1 MIVEKMASAG
11 FSVQLWRGP
20 CVSLLSASSHKPVP
34 VWFLPEKRRW
44 RKFPASLFLLFILF
58 SLLRTLSEAQQPA
71 SPPDSPSPTQ
81 GNPGTPK
88 GEKSEEEKEI
98 EKKEQSQ
105 RALGVLPV
113 FGVTDRWNASP
124 LTPGE
129 KFHLFVKSAF
139 DPATIGTVGLQAGFS
154 QAVNEF
160 PGYGQGMQG
169 FGKRFGASLA
179 DEVSANF
186 WSGYFYPVLLKEDPR
201 FFRLGSGGFK
211 RRMLNSVVQEFVCHT
226 DQGKRSFSYSNVLG
240 AFTSGGLSNLYY
252 PGRTVVRTAP
262 ATATSPPTPVFEDDR
277 GVVLTVSRSVI
288 ALGYDMAGNLFDEF
302 WPDIH
307 RKMKGKHG
315 HDATAPH

>member
-1 MIVEKMASAG
+1 MTALFVAVVVVG
-11 FSVQLWRGP
+11 
-20 CVSLLSASSHKPVP
+20 LLRASSD
-34 VWFLPEKRRW
+34 
-44 RKFPASLFLLFILF
+44 
-58 SLLRTLSEAQQPA
+58 AQQTA
-71 SPPDSPSPTQ
+71 PPSGPPSTVSGNQSPSK
-81 GNPGTPK
+81 PGA
-88 GEKSEEEKEI
+88 KSEEEREI
-98 EKKEQSQ
+98 ERKEQSQ

-124 LTPGE
+124 LTPPE

-169 FGKRFGASLA
+169 YGKRFGASLA

-186 WSGYFYPVLLKEDPR
+186 WSGYVYPVLLKEDPR
-201 FFRLGSGGFK
+201 FFRLGNGGFK
-211 RRMLNSVVQEFVCHT
+211 RRFLNGVVQEFVCHT

-277 GVVLTVSRSVI
+277 GVVLTVSRSLI

-302 WPDIH
+302 WPDIR
-307 RKMKGKHG
+307 RKFKGKHQDSEAG
-315 HDATAPH
+315 SKP

>member
-1 MIVEKMASAG
+1 MQLTHNLRAG
-11 FSVQLWRGP
+11 T
-20 CVSLLSASSHKPVP
+20 PVP
-34 VWFLPEKRRW
+34 VQLFLLKRKCR
-44 RKFPASLFLLFILF
+44 RLAASLFLLLVLV
-58 SLLRTLSEAQQPA
+58 SLLRTSTAAQQPA
-71 SPPDSPSPTQ
+71 SSADPSPAQ
-81 GNPGTPK
+81 GTPGTPK

-124 LTPGE
+124 LTPPE

-139 DPATIGTVGLQAGFS
+139 DPATVGTVGLQAGFS
-154 QAVNEF
+154 QTVNEF

-201 FFRLGSGGFK
+201 FFRLGSGSFK
-211 RRMLNSVVQEFVCHT
+211 RRMWNSVMQEFVCHT
-226 DQGKRSFSYSNVLG
+226 DKGKQSFGYSNVLG

-252 PGRTVVRTAP
+252 PGRTVVRTTP
-262 ATATSPPTPVFEDDR
+262 ATATKPAMPVFEDDR
-277 GVVLTVSRSVI
+277 GVVLTVSRSMI

-307 RKMKGKHG
+307 RKLKGKHG
-315 HDATAPH
+315 HDTTGPQ

>member
-1 MIVEKMASAG
+1 MRHTSPQDREECE
-11 FSVQLWRGP
+11 R
-20 CVSLLSASSHKPVP
+20 
-34 VWFLPEKRRW
+34 
-44 RKFPASLFLLFILF
+44 RKFVASF
-58 SLLRTLSEAQQPA
+58 SLAFVLLCLLRPFSEAQQT
-71 SPPDSPSPTQ
+71 SPPANPTAAPSPSGQTGIQ
-81 GNPGTPK
+81 YGQ
-88 GEKSEEEKEI
+88 KSDEEKEI
-98 EKKEQSQ
+98 ERKEQSQ

-124 LTPGE
+124 LTPRE

-169 FGKRFGASLA
+169 YGKRFGASLA

-201 FFRLGSGGFK
+201 FFRLGKGGF
-211 RRMLNSVVQEFVCHT
+211 RRRVLNGVVQEFVCHT
-226 DQGKRSFSYSNVLG
+226 DKGKRSFSYSNVVG

-252 PGRTVVRTAP
+252 PGRAVVRTAP
-262 ATATSPPTPVFEDDR
+262 ATATAPPMPVFEDDR
-277 GVVLTVSRSVI
+277 GVVLTVSRSII

-302 WPDIH
+302 WPDIR
-307 RKMKGKHG
+307 RKFKGEHNPESGSK
-315 HDATAPH
+315 P

>member
-1 MIVEKMASAG
+1 MQLTRNLRAG
-11 FSVQLWRGP
+11 ARVPVQL
-20 CVSLLSASSHKPVP
+20 LL
-34 VWFLPEKRRW
+34 LKRKCR
-44 RKFPASLFLLFILF
+44 RLAASLFLLLVLV
-58 SLLRTLSEAQQPA
+58 SLLRTSSVAQQPA
-71 SPPDSPSPTQ
+71 SSADPSPTQ
-81 GNPGTPK
+81 GTPATPK

-124 LTPGE
+124 LTSPE

-139 DPATIGTVGLQAGFS
+139 DPATVGTVGLQAGFS

-169 FGKRFGASLA
+169 YGKRFGASLA

-201 FFRLGSGGFK
+201 FFRLGSGSFK
-211 RRMLNSVVQEFVCHT
+211 RRMWNSVVQEFVCHT
-226 DQGKRSFSYSNVLG
+226 DKGKQSFSYANVLG

-252 PGRTVVRTAP
+252 PGRTVVRTTP
-262 ATATSPPTPVFEDDR
+262 ATATKPAMPVFEDDR
-277 GVVLTVSRSVI
+277 GVVLTVSRSII

-307 RKMKGKHG
+307 RKLKGKHG
-315 HDATAPH
+315 HDSTAPQ